1 MSKQSFVIKGNICY
15 SVDKEHIQTIE
26 SGYVVCEE
34 GVSKGVFE
42 TLPDKYAALPVED
55 YGDQLIIP
63 GLVDLHIHAP
73 QFAYRGLGMDLELL
87 DWLQTYAFPE
97 ETKYRDLE
105 YAKKA
110 YGLFV
115 DKMKK
120 SATTHACVFAT
131 RHREATELLM
141 EMMEEAGLESF
152 IGKVNMD
159 REAPDHL
166 REANAAEAKEETIQ
180 WIENVLNK
188 YEYTKPILTPRFIPS
203 CTDELM
209 SNLHEIQKTYDL
221 PIQSHLSE
229 NLGEIA
235 WVSEL
240 RPSSR
245 FYGDAYD
252 QDGLFGKEYGTGK
265 AVPTIMAHCVYS
277 SDEEIQLMLDNDVFV
292 VHCPA
297 SNTNVSS
304 GIAPIRKYLD
314 ANLKMGIGSDVAG
327 GHTESLFR
335 AITDTIQ
342 MSKMYWRLID
352 QNCKQL
358 TFDEAFYLAT
368 KGGGEFFG
376 KVGSFEDGY
385 QFNAVVLDDS
395 IIPHPQEL
403 NIHQRLERAA
413 YLSLD
418 LLGITSK
425 YAHGKKLF

>member
-42 TLPDKYAALPVED
+42 TLPDKYATLPVED

-141 EMMEEAGLESF
+141 EMMEAAGLVSY

-166 REANAAEAKEETIQ
+166 REMSAEEAKEETIQ
-180 WIENVLNK
+180 WIENVHGK
-188 YEYTKPILTPRFIPS
+188 YNHTKPILTPRFIPS

-209 SNLHEIQKTYDL
+209 HHLHEIQMKYDL
-221 PIQSHLSE
+221 PVQSHVSE

-235 WVSEL
+235 WVQEL
-240 RPSSR
+240 RPTSR

-265 AVPTIMAHCVYS
+265 SVPTIMAHCVYS
-277 SDEEIQLMLDNDVFV
+277 SDEEIQLMFENDVFV

-314 ANLKMGIGSDVAG
+314 AGLKMGVGSDVAG

-335 AITDTIQ
+335 TICDTIQ
-342 MSKMYWRLID
+342 MSKLYWRLID
-352 QNCKQL
+352 QSCKQI

-376 KVGSFEDGY
+376 KVGSFEEGY
-385 QFNAVVLDDS
+385 QFNAVILDDTLL
-395 IIPHPQEL
+395 PYPQEL
-403 NIHQRLERAA
+403 NVHQRLERAA
-413 YLSLD
+413 YLNLD
-418 LLGITSK
+418 YNGITAK
-425 YAHGKKLF
+425 YVDGKKLF